1 MSKSPKLQE
10 IGLPVTVEELLELL
24 NKLYPERSPDLDD
37 DTKAMYFKAGQRDVV
52 RFLNVLKERSEDN
65 ILE

>member
-1 MSKSPKLQE
+1 MSKSPRLQE
-10 IGLPVTVEELLELL
+10 IGLPATAEELLELL

-37 DTKAMYFKAGQRDVV
+37 DTKTMYFKAGQRDVV